1 MALYDGFDNENDPFN
16 QPVDQT
22 RRSLQPGDPGFRMS
36 PWAPGYDPGPNWNN
50 GLAPEPSNVWNT
62 STNTWDTA
70 AQSMGAVKGPT
81 ADENTNMTGRG
92 LPPQPRTEGTPPP
105 TGNGSVPSIG
115 GGRALPS
122 ASLPGDIQGLFNQ
135 KPEKTPIQG
144 AYQDA
149 LLKYMGRS
157 QETPSLNDSILGP
170 QTEVYRA
177 TQQRNQERN
186 RRVNAER
193 AAATGRGES
202 GYLDNLINQG
212 VQEQGFNTA
221 QFNANLLGGEM
232 NKRREE
238 LQAAL
243 QLASAT
249 GNAEAA
255 RELQQRL
262 AQVSAM
268 MQQQGLNLQGQ
279 LGFGDLDLRW
289 ALGSEGLNQNALQLA
304 MRALD

>member
-1 MALYDGFDNENDPFN
+1 MYDNGDNENDPIN

-22 RRSLQPGDPGFRMS
+22 PRPWQPGTPGYRMA
-36 PWAPGYDPGPNWNN
+36 PWAPDYDPGPNWNN
-50 GLAPEPSNVWNT
+50 GIGPAPGAQWNMGSNGWDVPQREAPSIDRV
-62 STNTWDTA
+62 
-70 AQSMGAVKGPT
+70 
-81 ADENTNMTGRG
+81 
-92 LPPQPRTEGTPPP
+92 TPPSSAPTSGAPSAP
-105 TGNGSVPSIG
+105 TGSGSVPSIQ
-115 GGRALPS
+115 ASAPNVNIPS

-170 QTEVYRA
+170 QSEVYRA
-177 TQQRNQERN
+177 TQQRGQERS

-193 AAATGRGES
+193 AAANGMGQS
-202 GYLDNLINQG
+202 GYLDNQINQG
-212 VQEQGFNTA
+212 VQEQNFNTA

-232 NKRREE
+232 SKRREE

-255 RELQQRL
+255 RDLQQRL

-279 LGFGDLDLRW
+279 LGFGDLDLRRD
-289 ALGSEGLNQNALQLA
+289 ALGAQTALGMEGLNQNALRLI
-304 MRALD
+304 MGGM